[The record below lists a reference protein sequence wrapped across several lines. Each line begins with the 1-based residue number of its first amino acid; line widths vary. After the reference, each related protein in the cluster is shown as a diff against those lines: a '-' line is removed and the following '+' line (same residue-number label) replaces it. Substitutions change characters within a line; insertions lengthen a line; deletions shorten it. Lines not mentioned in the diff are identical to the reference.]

1 MATDLPD
8 FGDSRGA
15 NRAFFGGQARFVGPI
30 SGIGSGW
37 LDRANAAKWVVY
49 TLTIRTS
56 KQQSE
61 PPKGGNGVWIGK
73 GLGLAW

>member
-8 FGDSRGA
+8 FGGFKRGKSSL
-15 NRAFFGGQARFVGPI
+15 FGGQARFVGPI

-37 LDRANAAKWVVY
+37 LNRANAWKWVVY

-73 GLGLAW
+73 GLGLEW